1 MLADAG
7 KVGNSTEADADAIVV
22 NCDHCGNRLEEC
34 MCACPYCGEVDG
46 CECCLFDAAT
56 GG

>member
-7 KVGNSTEADADAIVV
+7 KVRNSTEAEADVIAVR
-22 NCDHCGNRLEEC
+22 CDYCGNSLEEC